1 MDAPPQPLTS
11 GTGVRPADPPD
22 DDSPPPDDLPACLSC
37 RKRKSRCSRETPSC
51 AQCIRLGCECLYVSK
66 QKPGLKAGVVDT
78 LSRRLEFLERLFLD
92 STGNKKPHLAFL
104 DLDIGQLPSPFTPGL
119 AGAGGPSSGHAR
131 LSAYAHAGGVS
142 GGAGA
147 NGNGNSSASSPE
159 SSASNH
165 GRSRQR
171 SGVSQSRKRRR
182 LDQNGSGGDDADGDD
197 DDDDDDDNENH
208 QGASRAG
215 HGRPQYLFLDDPP
228 YHHRRR
234 ARRNGDHDISDD
246 DDSNASSS
254 SLDHAWIPPL
264 PALPLLKA
272 IVEAHFQTVHHW
284 VPILHPT
291 RFRALLDDPRERR
304 RRAVLIHAIIAMSIK
319 YVDFGPFGLKSRHV
333 ARQIRLS
340 RRAVQLNALDGLSFI
355 NTQALIFLAFDY
367 MGSGLIAKAWPIVAA
382 LTREVVF
389 LQLTVEPDDAFARPT
404 PLVKPGALFDG
415 ARDWTEAEERRRI
428 FWGVFFLDRISSISA
443 GGGFWAREET
453 VTTPYFA
460 LWDSREN
467 EGGGK
472 AIGSMAAPS
481 TITTAFHQS
490 PEYYYGNTHHPMA
503 SPVTARDGTTSSGPS
518 ATSGGG
524 GGGGS
529 SSSAPAANTNKLGA
543 LAYCIEATE
552 HLSHVSAFYARQPPP
567 APSLGETV
575 TASGAGAGVGA
586 EDRAAMNAWLTR
598 FKELDLRLVHWKM
611 HLPPQW
617 SDWHVS
623 LKIDP
628 NLTLSHL
635 SHLAS
640 MILLHQHIAYPP
652 PQWSSL
658 VRPSLP
664 SVCSAET
671 CEQAV
676 ADMVAISQKYLR
688 YVGGLACGQFAFC
701 LFVAARFVLVHGHI
715 SRTALPGGG
724 GGTTTSGVP
733 TLSSTSS
740 SSADDTPPSFFALLE
755 SLDNIS
761 VRWNGYCVPD
771 EEESGDSMNNMTG
784 EQSRDNDGA
793 PPPADETK
801 RWRQPLDLAALYA
814 ARLRSLHQKATAI
827 GADINTPLLA
837 VDEMIALLS
846 TSTMEGLFKIKPSP
860 NAHDALDTAAAVG
873 VAAST
878 STPSGLSSSAAS
890 HLRSP
895 SVIHGGGV
903 EIASI
908 LQNPVPASVASRTPA
923 MTPMPAM
930 TSAGPLTSP
939 VNNGPDASIMG
950 YGSMRG
956 GPVSANVS
964 NVRMV
969 PGTPATAANVFNMDM
984 VAQQHPHHQHP
995 LHHQHQQQQ
1004 QHPHQQH
1011 QHQPPPQHPHQHPPQ
1026 PPPPQYPQHPQHTQ
1040 QPQQHQQQQQPGIDE
1055 EDEFAAMSHLL
1066 LGNQFLDMERVMM
1079 RNDASFLLR

>member
-1 MDAPPQPLTS
+1 MESSPQPPTS
-11 GTGVRPADPPD
+11 STGSRPAGEPPD
-22 DDSPPPDDLPACLSC
+22 DDGSPPPDDLPACLSC

-104 DLDIGQLPSPFTPGL
+104 DLDIDQLRGQLPSPFTPRLG
-119 AGAGGPSSGHAR
+119 GVGPSS
-131 LSAYAHAGGVS
+131 AYAGLNAHGAGPSGQAN
-142 GGAGA
+142 GGAGTA
-147 NGNGNSSASSPE
+147 VSSPD

-165 GRSRQR
+165 GRPRQR
-171 SGVSQSRKRRR
+171 PGASQSRKRRR
-182 LDQNGSGGDDADGDD
+182 VDHNGDDSDLA
-197 DDDDDDDNENH
+197 DDDDNDDDNNNN
-208 QGASRAG
+208 QGRTGRGRG
-215 HGRPQYLFLDDPP
+215 HGRTQYLFLDDPP
-228 YHHRRR
+228 YHRKRGRRGHTE
-234 ARRNGDHDISDD
+234 AGDNDNEGDVSDD
-246 DDSNASSS
+246 ASNASSS
-254 SLDHAWIPPL
+254 SLDHTWIPPL

-291 RFRALLDDPRERR
+291 RFRNLLDDPRERR
-304 RRAVLIHAIIAMSIK
+304 RRAVLIHSIIAMSIK
-319 YVDFGPFGLKSRHV
+319 YVDFNTFGLTTRQV
-333 ARQIRLS
+333 TRQIRLS

-382 LTREVVF
+382 LTRMVVF
-389 LQLTVEPDDAFARPT
+389 LQLTVEPDDASARPT
-404 PLVKPGALFDG
+404 PLVQPGALFDG

-443 GGGFWAREET
+443 GWLPSLTATDAHRRLPCSGGFWAREET

-460 LWDSREN
+460 LWDSREG
-467 EGGGK
+467 ESGGK
-472 AIGSMAAPS
+472 SSGSMAAPS
-481 TITTAFHQS
+481 NVTTAFHQS
-490 PEYYYGNTHHPMA
+490 PDYYYGNAHHPMA
-503 SPVTARDGTTSSGPS
+503 SPATARDGTTPSGPS

-524 GGGGS
+524 AS
-529 SSSAPAANTNKLGA
+529 SSTSAANANKLGA
-543 LAYCIEATE
+543 VAYCIEATE
-552 HLSHVSAFYARQPPP
+552 HLSYVSAFFARQPPP
-567 APSLGETV
+567 SPSLGETV
-575 TASGAGAGVGA
+575 TSAGAGAGVGA

-611 HLPPQW
+611 HLPRQW
-617 SDWHVS
+617 ADWHVS

-628 NLTLSHL
+628 NLTLCHL

-701 LFVAARFVLVHGHI
+701 LFVAARFILVHGRI
-715 SRTALPGGG
+715 SRTALPGGS
-724 GGTTTSGVP
+724 TSASGIP
-733 TLSSTSS
+733 TISSTSS

-771 EEESGDSMNNMTG
+771 EEENSAGNTTNTNGVTDNNNENDQGTSPAG
-784 EQSRDNDGA
+784 E
-793 PPPADETK
+793 PKPK
-801 RWRQPLDLAALYA
+801 RQPLDLAAQYA
-814 ARLRSLHQKATAI
+814 ARLRTLHQKTTAI
-827 GADINTPLLA
+827 GADINTPVST

-846 TSTMEGLFKIKPSP
+846 TSTMEGLIKMKPSP
-860 NAHDALDTAAAVG
+860 HTSDAMDAAAG
-873 VAAST
+873 ANAT
-878 STPSGLSSSAAS
+878 STPSALSSSAAS

-903 EIASI
+903 EIAGI
-908 LQNPVPASVASRTPA
+908 LQNPVPASVAGRTPA

-930 TSAGPLTSP
+930 TSLGSLASP
-939 VNNGPDASIMG
+939 ANGPDGSIMG
-950 YGSMRG
+950 SYGSMRG

-964 NVRMV
+964 NPITSTLSTNNIINNTHSINSISNTTISTHINSISNTNNTRDN
-969 PGTPATAANVFNMDM
+969 TNS
-984 VAQQHPHHQHP
+984 
-995 LHHQHQQQQ
+995 L
-1004 QHPHQQH
+1004 
-1011 QHQPPPQHPHQHPPQ
+1011 
-1026 PPPPQYPQHPQHTQ
+1026 
-1040 QPQQHQQQQQPGIDE
+1040 E
-1055 EDEFAAMSHLL
+1055 
-1066 LGNQFLDMERVMM
+1066 
-1079 RNDASFLLR
+1079 